1 MWMRGFK
8 GMFGGGIHG
17 EFVTPKQDGG
27 FQTIATQSGE
37 VTAVSSDSLTVK
49 SEDGFSRTYTLGS
62 DTRVNA
68 GREGVTAVKTGDQV
82 SVFATV
88 EGSTATGH
96 GRRHDQAGDG
106 QGLVLPPQGVPRRS
120 PLSRR
125 HAAVGDADCLTD
137 AGRASTVSRIQPIPS
152 GGSHSLGIG
161 A

>member
-88 EGSTATGH
+88 EGSTATAVMVVDTTRPEMGKGWFFH
-96 GRRHDQAGDG
+96 RKEFRGG
-106 QGLVLPPQGVPRRS
+106 PPSPDAT
-120 PLSRR
+120 PLSVTPT
-125 HAAVGDADCLTD
+125 A
-137 AGRASTVSRIQPIPS
+137 
-152 GGSHSLGIG
+152 
-161 A
+161 